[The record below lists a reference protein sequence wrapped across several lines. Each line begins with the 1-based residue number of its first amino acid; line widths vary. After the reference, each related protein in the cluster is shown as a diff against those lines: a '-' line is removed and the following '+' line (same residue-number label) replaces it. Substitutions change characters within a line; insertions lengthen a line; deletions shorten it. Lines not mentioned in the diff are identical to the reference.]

1 MNKSLYYRQKYDSIC
16 NSQILWAFVWDGNVL
31 LSRIYWRIWPPTTGD
46 SLNRSPRSVAYAV
59 CNVMCRRV
67 RDGSIPIHF
76 VDGVLCL
83 ETLEWRAWV
92 WSAKDS
98 GRFREQQ
105 NNLFERR
112 KNGEKFSDWNYYK
125 QRKEKLW
132 LFSGKMRVEW
142 GNGWDGLRWKL
153 FKWWTWNITNKAW
166 WEESWIE

>member
-1 MNKSLYYRQKYDSIC
+1 MSIF
-16 NSQILWAFVWDGNVL
+16 LWWNGNVL

-46 SLNRSPRSVAYAV
+46 ARIRSPRHVAHAV
-59 CNVMCRRV
+59 FVMCRRV
-67 RDGSIPIHF
+67 SDGSIPIHF

-83 ETLEWRAWV
+83 ECRAWV
-92 WSAKDS
+92 WSENIS

-142 GNGWDGLRWKL
+142 GNRWNGLMWKL
-153 FKWWTWNITNKAW
+153 FKWWNITNKTG
-166 WEESWIE
+166 IE